1 MDTVIMIAFYGVLF
15 GVMYFILIRPQ
26 KKQAQKTQDML
37 SQIKPGDKVVTIG
50 GLHGI
55 VEEVNSA
62 DNTVVLDCE
71 GIFLTFEKRSISRI
85 SKVATITTD
94 DAIVE
99 DYSATESEQEQE
111 NKSEEQ
117 SDLIHR
123 KGGTAIV
130 EYIRETI

>member
-55 VEEVNSA
+55 VEEINSA

-71 GIFLTFEKRSISRI
+71 GIFLTFEKRAISRI

-99 DYSATESEQEQE
+99 DYSATESEQED
-111 NKSEEQ
+111 KSEE
-117 SDLIHR
+117 
-123 KGGTAIV
+123 
-130 EYIRETI
+130 

>member
-26 KKQAQKTQDML
+26 KKQAKKTQDML

-71 GIFLTFEKRSISRI
+71 GIFLTFEKRAISRI

-99 DYSATESEQEQE
+99 DFTATETEQTQE
-111 NKSEEQ
+111 DNNEE
-117 SDLIHR
+117 
-123 KGGTAIV
+123 
-130 EYIRETI
+130 